1 MNQNMV
7 QMKRLI
13 TLYIILSSTFCA
25 YSQDVE
31 KTITLEGVT
40 VKAAKVVNKAD
51 GMIIYPTDAQ
61 KQASNNGYNILEKLT
76 LANLRIDNISHS
88 ITAIDNRGGVQIRIN
103 GIVVGKSEMLALNPK
118 DIAKIV
124 FINNPGVRYGDG
136 IAYVIDIVTRRN
148 ESGYTVGT
156 DLTSA
161 LTTLQGDGMVYGKWN
176 KGKSEL
182 SLSYDISGYRTKGE
196 KSKQSAEYTLT
207 DGSIYTIE
215 RKDVESLRKSIAHD
229 AKLTYNWADS
239 TATVFQAS
247 LSGTFS
253 NTPDNYNIKDIADG
267 TRQYKATS
275 RAKDKSYSPILDLY
289 FFRQITPRQSIT
301 ANAVGTYIST
311 QTSSFYDEGT
321 PYKYDVDGK
330 TASLLTE
337 VVYENRLKPFTL
349 STGLNNSYKY
359 IKNDYLG
366 DASSLTKT
374 NNNRLYAFA
383 EIKGILQPFS
393 YTLGLGASYIHYTQN
408 GHRYNFWTFHPKA
421 SLTYRINNSM
431 QLSYTYQMQDKVSRI
446 AMTSDA
452 IVRTNSMEWTVG
464 NPDLK
469 PSHDMEHR
477 LQFSYNNNR
486 LQTFVEGYY
495 KQCLKPN
502 MAHYERTDDNQFIYT
517 QINQKE
523 IDALNIMAYASYWLL
538 PEKLQIAANGGIYR
552 CFNFGYDYTHCY
564 TSWFYASSITAYL
577 GNFTLQGYVDN
588 GNRFLE
594 GESKGYNGAYSV
606 LKASYTWRDWQF
618 SLSWANPFMSNYKS
632 YENELLNRNLY
643 KHTIGYSKANSNMI
657 SLNISW
663 RLSRGSKHKSAEKT
677 INLRDTDN
685 GIIK

>member
-1 MNQNMV
+1 
-7 QMKRLI
+7 MKRLI
-13 TLYIILSSTFCA
+13 TFSIILFSTFCA
-25 YSQDVE
+25 YAQDVE
-31 KTITLEGVT
+31 KTITLNEVT
-40 VKAAKVVNKAD
+40 VKAAKVVNKTD

-61 KQASNNGYNILEKLT
+61 KQASNNGYSILEKLT

-118 DIAKIV
+118 DIAKID

-148 ESGYTVGT
+148 ESGYTIGT

-161 LTTLQGDGMVYGKWN
+161 LTTLQGDDMVYGKWN
-176 KGKSEL
+176 RGKSEL
-182 SLSYDISGYRTKGE
+182 SLSYDVSGYRTKGE
-196 KSKQSAEYTLT
+196 KSRQTADYTLK
-207 DGSIYTIE
+207 DGRIYTIE
-215 RKDVESLRKSIAHD
+215 RNDVESLRKSISHD

-239 TATVFQAS
+239 TTTVFQAS
-247 LSGTFS
+247 LSGAF
-253 NTPDNYNIKDIADG
+253 NNAPDNYTVKDIVDG

-275 RAKDKSYSPILDLY
+275 RAKDKSYSPVLDIY
-289 FFRQITPRQSIT
+289 FFRQLTPRQSIT

-311 QTSSFYDEGT
+311 QTSSFYVEGV

-337 VVYENRLKPFTL
+337 VIYENRLKPFTF
-349 STGLNNSYKY
+349 STGLNYSHKH
-359 IKNDYLG
+359 IKNDYSG

-383 EIKGILQPFS
+383 EIKGMLQPFS
-393 YTLGLGASYIHYTQN
+393 YALGMGASFIHYTQN

-421 SLTYRINNSM
+421 SLTYQINNSM

-452 IVRTNSMEWTVG
+452 MVRTNSMEWTVG

-477 LQFSYNNNR
+477 LRVSYNTSR

-523 IDALNIMAYASYWLL
+523 IDVLDVYAYASYWLL

-606 LKASYTWRDWQF
+606 LKASYTWRDLQL
-618 SLSWANPFMSNYKS
+618 SLSWANPFKSNYKS
-632 YENELLNRNLY
+632 YENELLNRNIH
-643 KHTIGYSKANSNMI
+643 KHTVGYSKANGNLI

-663 RLSRGSKHKSAEKT
+663 RLSRGSKHKSAEKR

>member
-1 MNQNMV
+1 
-7 QMKRLI
+7 MKRLV
-13 TLYIILSSTFCA
+13 TLSIILSSTFCA
-25 YSQDVE
+25 YAQDVE
-31 KTITLEGVT
+31 KTITLDEVT

-61 KQASNNGYNILEKLT
+61 KQASNNGYSILEKLT
-76 LANLRIDNISHS
+76 LANLRVDNISHS

-103 GIVVGKSEMLALNPK
+103 GIVVGKQEMLALNPK
-118 DIAKIV
+118 DITKID

-148 ESGYTVGT
+148 ESGYTIGT
-156 DLTSA
+156 DLASA

-176 KGKSEL
+176 RGKSEW
-182 SLSYDISGYRTKGE
+182 SLSYGVSGYKTKGS
-196 KSKQSAEYTLT
+196 KSKQLAEYTLT

-215 RKDVESLRKSIAHD
+215 RNDVESLRKSISHD

-247 LSGTFS
+247 LSGAF
-253 NTPDNYNIKDIADG
+253 NNAPDNYTVKDITDG
-267 TRQYKATS
+267 TRQYRATS
-275 RAKDKSYSPILDLY
+275 RAKDKSLSPVLDIY
-289 FFRQITPRQSIT
+289 FFRQLTPCQSIT

-311 QTSSFYDEGT
+311 QTSSYYDEGT
-321 PYKYDVDGK
+321 PYQYDVDGK

-337 VVYENRLKPFTL
+337 IIYENRLKPFTF

-366 DASSLTKT
+366 DASALTKT

-383 EIKGILQPFS
+383 EIKGMFQPFS
-393 YTLGLGASYIHYTQN
+393 YTLGVGTSYIHYTQN

-421 SLTYRINNSM
+421 SLTYQINNSM

-452 IVRTNSMEWTVG
+452 MVRINSMEWTVG

-517 QINQKE
+517 QINQKD
-523 IDALNIMAYASYWLL
+523 IDVLDVYAYASYWLL

-564 TSWFYASSITAYL
+564 TSWFYAGSITAYL
-577 GNFTLQGYVDN
+577 GHFTLQGYIDN

-594 GESKGYNGAYSV
+594 GESKGYNEAYSV
-606 LKASYTWRDWQF
+606 LKASYTWRDLQF
-618 SLSWANPFMSNYKS
+618 SLSWANPFDSNHKS
-632 YENELLNRNLY
+632 YENE
-643 KHTIGYSKANSNMI
+643 
-657 SLNISW
+657 
-663 RLSRGSKHKSAEKT
+663 
-677 INLRDTDN
+677 
-685 GIIK
+685 

>member
-1 MNQNMV
+1 
-7 QMKRLI
+7 MKRLI
-13 TLYIILSSTFCA
+13 TFSIILFSTFCA
-25 YSQDVE
+25 YAQDVE
-31 KTITLEGVT
+31 KTITLNEVT
-40 VKAAKVVNKAD
+40 VKAAKVVNKTD
-51 GMIIYPTDAQ
+51 GMIIYPSDAQ
-61 KQASNNGYNILEKLT
+61 KQASNNGYSILEKLT

-118 DIAKIV
+118 DIVKID

-148 ESGYTVGT
+148 ESGYTIGT

-182 SLSYDISGYRTKGE
+182 SLSYDVSGYRTKGE
-196 KSKQSAEYTLT
+196 KNRQTADYTLK
-207 DGSIYTIE
+207 DGRIYTIE
-215 RKDVESLRKSIAHD
+215 RNDVESLRKSISHD

-247 LSGTFS
+247 LSGVF
-253 NTPDNYNIKDIADG
+253 NNAPDNYTVKDIVDG

-275 RAKDKSYSPILDLY
+275 RAKDKSYSPVLDIY
-289 FFRQITPRQSIT
+289 FFRQLTPRQSIT

-311 QTSSFYDEGT
+311 QTSSFYDEGA

-337 VVYENRLKPFTL
+337 VIYENRLKPFTF
-349 STGLNNSYKY
+349 STGLNYSYKH

-383 EIKGILQPFS
+383 ESKGMLQPFS
-393 YTLGLGASYIHYTQN
+393 YTLGMGASFIHYTQN

-421 SLTYRINNSM
+421 SLTYQINNSM

-452 IVRTNSMEWTVG
+452 MVRTNSMEWTVG

-469 PSHDMEHR
+469 PSHDIEHR
-477 LQFSYNNNR
+477 LRVSYNTSR

-523 IDALNIMAYASYWLL
+523 IDVLDVYAYASYWLL

-606 LKASYTWRDWQF
+606 LKASYTWRDLQL
-618 SLSWANPFMSNYKS
+618 SLSWANPFKSNYKS
-632 YENELLNRNLY
+632 YENELLNRNIH
-643 KHTIGYSKANSNMI
+643 KHTVGYSKANGNLI
-657 SLNISW
+657 FLNISW
-663 RLSRGSKHKSAEKT
+663 RLSRGSKHKSAEKRIT
-677 INLRDTDN
+677 LRDTDN

>member
-1 MNQNMV
+1 
-7 QMKRLI
+7 MKRLI

-61 KQASNNGYNILEKLT
+61 KQASNNGYNILDKLT

-136 IAYVIDIVTRRN
+136 IAYVIDVVTHRN

-161 LTTLQGDGMVYGKWN
+161 LTTLQGDDMVYGKWN

-182 SLSYDISGYRTKGE
+182 SFSYDISGYRTKGE

-215 RKDVESLRKSIAHD
+215 RNDVEALRKSIAHD

-253 NTPDNYNIKDIADG
+253 NTPDNYNIKDIVDG

-289 FFRQITPRQSIT
+289 FFRQITPRQSLT
-301 ANAVGTYIST
+301 ANAVATYIST

-383 EIKGILQPFS
+383 EIKGMLQPFS
-393 YTLGLGASYIHYTQN
+393 YTLGMGASYIHYTQN

-421 SLTYRINNSM
+421 TLTYWINNSM

-452 IVRTNSMEWTVG
+452 MVRTNSMEWTVG

-523 IDALNIMAYASYWLL
+523 IDALDVYAYASYWLL

-632 YENELLNRNLY
+632 YENELLNCNLY

-685 GIIK
+685 GIILRPHG

>member
-1 MNQNMV
+1 
-7 QMKRLI
+7 MKRLI
-13 TLYIILSSTFCA
+13 TFSIILFSTFCA
-25 YSQDVE
+25 YAQDVE
-31 KTITLEGVT
+31 KTITLDEVT
-40 VKAAKVVNKAD
+40 VKVAKVVNKTD

-61 KQASNNGYNILEKLT
+61 KQASNNGYSILEKLT

-118 DIAKIV
+118 VIAKID

-148 ESGYTVGT
+148 GSGYTVGM

-176 KGKSEL
+176 RGKSEL
-182 SLSYDISGYRTKGE
+182 SLSYDVSGYRTKGE
-196 KSKQSAEYTLT
+196 KNRQTADYTLK
-207 DGSIYTIE
+207 DGRIYTIE
-215 RKDVESLRKSIAHD
+215 RNDVESLRKSISHD

-247 LSGTFS
+247 LSGAF
-253 NTPDNYNIKDIADG
+253 NNAPDNYTVKDIVDG

-275 RAKDKSYSPILDLY
+275 RAKDKSYSPVLDIY
-289 FFRQITPRQSIT
+289 FFRQLTPRQSIT

-311 QTSSFYDEGT
+311 QTSSFYDEGA

-337 VVYENRLKPFTL
+337 VIYENRLKPFTF
-349 STGLNNSYKY
+349 STGLNYSYKH

-383 EIKGILQPFS
+383 EIKGMLQPFS
-393 YTLGLGASYIHYTQN
+393 YTLGMGASFIHYTQN

-421 SLTYRINNSM
+421 SLTYQISNSM

-452 IVRTNSMEWTVG
+452 MVRTNSMEWTVG

-477 LQFSYNNNR
+477 LRVSYNTSR

-523 IDALNIMAYASYWLL
+523 IDVLDVYAYASYWLL

-606 LKASYTWRDWQF
+606 LKASYTWRDLQL
-618 SLSWANPFMSNYKS
+618 SLSWANPFKSNYKS
-632 YENELLNRNLY
+632 YENELLNRNIH
-643 KHTIGYSKANSNMI
+643 KHTVGYSKANGNLI

-663 RLSRGSKHKSAEKT
+663 RLSRGSKHKSAEKR

>member
-1 MNQNMV
+1 
-7 QMKRLI
+7 MKRLI
-13 TLYIILSSTFCA
+13 TLSIILFSTFCA
-25 YSQDVE
+25 YAQDVE
-31 KTITLEGVT
+31 KTITLDEVT

-61 KQASNNGYNILEKLT
+61 KQASNNGYSILEKLT

-103 GIVVGKSEMLALNPK
+103 GIVVGKPDMLALNPK
-118 DIAKIV
+118 DISKID

-148 ESGYTVGT
+148 ESGYTIGM

-182 SLSYDISGYRTKGE
+182 SFSYDVSGYRTKGE
-196 KSKQSAEYTLT
+196 KSKQTAEYTLT

-215 RKDVESLRKSIAHD
+215 RNDVESLRKSISHD
-229 AKLTYNWADS
+229 TKLTYNWADS

-247 LSGTFS
+247 LSGAFN
-253 NTPDNYNIKDIADG
+253 NTPDNYTVKDIVDG

-275 RAKDKSYSPILDLY
+275 RAKDKSYSPVLDIY
-289 FFRQITPRQSIT
+289 FFRQLTPCQSVT

-311 QTSSFYDEGT
+311 QTSSYYDEGT
-321 PYKYDVDGK
+321 PYKYNVDGK

-337 VVYENRLKPFTL
+337 VIYENLLKPFTL
-349 STGLNNSYKY
+349 STGLNYSYKH

-383 EIKGILQPFS
+383 EIKGMLKPFS
-393 YTLGLGASYIHYTQN
+393 YTLGAGASYIHYTQN

-421 SLTYRINNSM
+421 SLTYQINNNM

-452 IVRTNSMEWTVG
+452 MVRTNSMEWTVG

-469 PSHDMEHR
+469 PSHDIEHR
-477 LQFSYNNNR
+477 LHVSYNNSR

-502 MAHYERTDDNQFIYT
+502 MAHYERTDGNQFIYT

-523 IDALNIMAYASYWLL
+523 IDVLDVYAYASYWLL

-577 GNFTLQGYVDN
+577 GHFTLQGYVDN

-606 LKASYTWRDWQF
+606 LKASYAWRDLQF
-618 SLSWANPFMSNYKS
+618 SLSWANPFNNNYKS

-643 KHTIGYSKANSNMI
+643 KHTVGYSNANGNQV

-663 RLSRGSKHKSAEKT
+663 RLSRGSKHKSAEKR

>member
-1 MNQNMV
+1 
-7 QMKRLI
+7 MKRLI
-13 TLYIILSSTFCA
+13 TFSIILFSTFCA
-25 YSQDVE
+25 YAQDVE
-31 KTITLEGVT
+31 KTITLDEVT
-40 VKAAKVVNKAD
+40 VKAAKVVNKTD

-61 KQASNNGYNILEKLT
+61 KQASNNGYSILEKLT

-118 DIAKIV
+118 DIAKID

-148 ESGYTVGT
+148 GSGYTIGT

-161 LTTLQGDGMVYGKWN
+161 LTTLQGDDMVYGKWN

-182 SLSYDISGYRTKGE
+182 SLSYDVSGYRTKGE
-196 KSKQSAEYTLT
+196 KSRQLAEYTLK
-207 DGSIYTIE
+207 DGRIYTIE
-215 RKDVESLRKSIAHD
+215 RNDVESLRKSISHD

-247 LSGTFS
+247 LSGAF
-253 NTPDNYNIKDIADG
+253 NNAPDNYTVKDIVDG

-275 RAKDKSYSPILDLY
+275 RAKDKSYSPVLDIY
-289 FFRQITPRQSIT
+289 FFRQLTPRQSIT

-311 QTSSFYDEGT
+311 QTSSFYDEGA

-337 VVYENRLKPFTL
+337 VIYENRLKPFTF
-349 STGLNNSYKY
+349 STGLNYSYKH

-383 EIKGILQPFS
+383 EIKGMLQPFS
-393 YTLGLGASYIHYTQN
+393 YTLGMGASFIHYTQN

-421 SLTYRINNSM
+421 SLTYQINNSM

-452 IVRTNSMEWTVG
+452 MVRTNSMEWTVG

-477 LQFSYNNNR
+477 LRVSYNTSR

-523 IDALNIMAYASYWLL
+523 IDVLDVYAYASYWLL

-606 LKASYTWRDWQF
+606 LKASYTWRDLQL
-618 SLSWANPFMSNYKS
+618 SLSWANPFKSNYKS
-632 YENELLNRNLY
+632 YENELLNRNIH
-643 KHTIGYSKANSNMI
+643 KHTVGYSKANGNLI
-657 SLNISW
+657 FLNISW
-663 RLSRGSKHKSAEKT
+663 RLSRGSKHKSAEKR

>member
-1 MNQNMV
+1 
-7 QMKRLI
+7 MKRLI
-13 TLYIILSSTFCA
+13 TLSFILSSAFCTYA
-25 YSQDVE
+25 QNVE
-31 KTITLEGVT
+31 KTVTLDEVT

-51 GMIIYPTDAQ
+51 GMIVYPTDAQ
-61 KQASNNGYNILEKLT
+61 KQSSSNGYSILEKLT
-76 LANLRIDNISHS
+76 LANLRIDNINHT
-88 ITAIDNRGGVQIRIN
+88 ITAIDNRGGVQLRLN
-103 GIVVGKSEMLALNPK
+103 GIVVGKAEMLALNPK
-118 DIAKIV
+118 DIIKID

-136 IAYVIDIVTRRN
+136 IAYVIDIVTRRSK
-148 ESGYTVGT
+148 SGYTVGT
-156 DLTSA
+156 DVTSA

-182 SLSYDISGYRTKGE
+182 SLSYDVSGYKNKGA
-196 KSKQSAEYTLT
+196 KSTQSAEYTLT
-207 DGSIYTIE
+207 DGNVYAIE
-215 RKDVESLRKSIAHD
+215 RNDVESLRKSIAHNT
-229 AKLTYNWADS
+229 KLTYNWADS
-239 TATVFQAS
+239 TATVFQTS
-247 LSGTFS
+247 LSGAF
-253 NTPDNYNIKDIADG
+253 NNAPDNYTIKDIVDG
-267 TRQYKATS
+267 NRQYRATS
-275 RAKDKSYSPILDLY
+275 RDDAKSCSPVLDVY
-289 FFRQITPRQSIT
+289 FFRQLTPRQSLT
-301 ANAVGTYIST
+301 ANAVATYIST
-311 QTSSFYDEGT
+311 QNGSYYDEGS

-337 VVYENRLKPFTL
+337 IIYENRLKPFTL

-359 IKNDYLG
+359 IKNDYSG
-366 DASSLTKT
+366 DATSLTKT

-383 EIKGILQPFS
+383 EIKGMLQPFS
-393 YTLGLGASYIHYTQN
+393 YTLGVGASFIHYTQN

-421 SLTYRINNSM
+421 SLAYQINNSM

-452 IVRTNSMEWTVG
+452 MVRTNSMEWTVG

-477 LQFSYNNNR
+477 LRVSYNTSR

-523 IDALNIMAYASYWLL
+523 IDALDVYAYASYWLL

-564 TSWFYASSITAYL
+564 TSWFYAGSITAYL
-577 GNFTLQGYVDN
+577 GKFTLQGYVDN

-606 LKASYTWRDWQF
+606 VKAAYSWRDLQF
-618 SLSWANPFMSNYKS
+618 SLSWANPFNKNYKS
-632 YENELLNRNLY
+632 YENELLNRNIY
-643 KHTIGYSKANSNMI
+643 KHTVGYSEANGNLL

-663 RLSRGSKHKSAEKT
+663 RLSRGSKHKSAEKR